1 MHVARG
7 LGSARLTPEALAFIE
22 SARWVGNVREL
33 EAVLE
38 EAVILRADG
47 RVTRE
52 DLNTMFVRA
61 LTMTTRPDRAVVASA
76 TLSIPALTAVQRE
89 ALSLAAQRQELRR
102 SDLMARCG
110 LSREAARR
118 GWPGW

>member
-1 MHVARG
+1 M
-7 LGSARLTPEALAFIE
+7 
-22 SARWVGNVREL
+22 
-33 EAVLE
+33 
-38 EAVILRADG
+38 ILRADG

>member
-22 SARWVGNVREL
+22 SAPWVGNVREL